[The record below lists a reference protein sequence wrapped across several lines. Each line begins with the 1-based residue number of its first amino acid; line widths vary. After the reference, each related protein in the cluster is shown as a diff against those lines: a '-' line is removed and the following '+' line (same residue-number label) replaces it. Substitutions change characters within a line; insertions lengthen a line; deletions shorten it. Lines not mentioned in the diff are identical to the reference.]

1 MTSIRVLGEKCRDKC
16 IHRLGF
22 IFKESHGVLDEDFVL
37 ETDELH
43 DLFGDPRSND
53 LQVDLTHIYLDG
65 MSEGVDE
72 ERKGSG

>member
-1 MTSIRVLGEKCRDKC
+1 MISIQVGGKCRGKC
-16 IHRLGF
+16 DHRLGF

-53 LQVDLTHIYLDG
+53 LQVDLTHVYLDE
-65 MSEGVDE
+65 MSGGVDE
-72 ERKGSG
+72 KRKGEE